1 MFDPSAPYILRPGV
15 WIPST
20 PSSLLSIYIIVWRE
34 KDESNQKEAGIGSHY
49 KNILKCFVIS

>member
-34 KDESNQKEAGIGSHY
+34 KDESNQKEAGIG
-49 KNILKCFVIS
+49 

>member
-20 PSSLLSIYIIVWRE
+20 PSSLLSIYNIIVWRE
-34 KDESNQKEAGIGSHY
+34 KDESNQKEAGIG
-49 KNILKCFVIS
+49 